1 MPSDS
6 LLRTKKKKL
15 WLPNLSQKKNVKRS
29 PQKSKPVQVW
39 LKADFVDGTI
49 FAYDYRARL
58 PYVKTFDHPYVHNF
72 FTYDKCRGSNLHYT
86 ICREVMTYA
95 NRAR

>member
-1 MPSDS
+1 MI
-6 LLRTKKKKL
+6 TKFT
-15 WLPNLSQKKNVKRS
+15 PGKKNIERS

-39 LKADFVDGTI
+39 LKADFVDSTI

-58 PYVKTFDHPYVHNF
+58 AYVKTFDHHTRKI
-72 FTYDKCRGSNLHYT
+72 FTYDECRGSNLHDT

-95 NRAR
+95 NHAR